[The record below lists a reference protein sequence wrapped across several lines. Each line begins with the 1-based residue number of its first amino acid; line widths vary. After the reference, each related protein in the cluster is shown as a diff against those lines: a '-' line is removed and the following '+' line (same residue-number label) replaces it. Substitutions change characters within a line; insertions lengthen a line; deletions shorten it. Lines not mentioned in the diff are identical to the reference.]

1 MRQLGNAGYKPA
13 SNGTQVRRTPGR
25 PRSEHARRAI
35 LRSTLRLLQKTGF
48 PELGIEAIAAY
59 ANVSKATVYRWW
71 PNKAALVADAF
82 FSITDEKLRFP
93 DTGSVCADMNLQMK
107 QLVRI
112 LRGKEGRTV
121 AALIGGGQ
129 SDPELIDAFRNRFMK
144 PRRQEAYETLR
155 RGMRRGELPTDLNMD
170 LLLDTLYGAIYFR
183 FLIRHASLS
192 EAFINDLCKIVVGAV
207 MIHERPKPA
216 S

>member
-1 MRQLGNAGYKPA
+1 MQQLGNAVYER
-13 SNGTQVRRTPGR
+13 SNNGTQSRRTPGR
-25 PRSEHARRAI
+25 PRSEQARRAI
-35 LRSTLRLLQKTGF
+35 LQSTLRLLQETGF
-48 PELGIEAIAAY
+48 PELYIEAIAAH

-82 FSITDEKLRFP
+82 FSVTDAKLRFP
-93 DTGSVCADMNLQMK
+93 DTGSVRTDLNLQMK

-112 LRGKEGRTV
+112 FRGKEGRIV

-129 SDPELIDAFRNRFMK
+129 SDPELIDAFRTRFLR

-155 RGMRRGELPTDLNMD
+155 RGMQRGELPANLNMD

-192 EAFINDLCKIVVGAV
+192 EAFINDLCRIVVDAV
-207 MIHERPKPA
+207 IIG
-216 S
+216 

>member
-1 MRQLGNAGYKPA
+1 MQQLGNAVYERS
-13 SNGTQVRRTPGR
+13 SNGTQSRRTPGR
-25 PRSEHARRAI
+25 PRSEQARRAI
-35 LRSTLRLLQKTGF
+35 LQSTLSLLQETGF
-48 PELGIEAIAAY
+48 PELYIETIAAH

-82 FSITDEKLRFP
+82 FSVTDAKLRFP
-93 DTGSVCADMNLQMK
+93 DTGSVRTDLNLQMK

-112 LRGKEGRTV
+112 FRGKEGRTV

-129 SDPELIDAFRNRFMK
+129 SDPELIDAFRTRFLR

-155 RGMRRGELPTDLNMD
+155 RGMQRGELPANLNMD

-192 EAFINDLCKIVVGAV
+192 EAFINDLCRIVVDAV
-207 MIHERPKPA
+207 IIKKPQTV

>member
-1 MRQLGNAGYKPA
+1 MRQPGNAVYEPA
-13 SNGTQVRRTPGR
+13 SNGTRSRRTPGR
-25 PRSEHARRAI
+25 PRSEQARRAI
-35 LRSTLRLLQKTGF
+35 LQSTIRLLQETGF
-48 PELGIEAIAAY
+48 PELYIEAIAAH

-82 FSITDEKLRFP
+82 FSVTDAKLRFP
-93 DTGSVCADMNLQMK
+93 DTGSVRTDLNLQMK

-129 SDPELIDAFRNRFMK
+129 SDAELIDAFRTRFLR

-155 RGMRRGELPTDLNMD
+155 RGIQRGELPANLNMD

-192 EAFINDLCKIVVGAV
+192 EAFINDLCQIVVDAV
-207 MIHERPKPA
+207 IIAKPQTV